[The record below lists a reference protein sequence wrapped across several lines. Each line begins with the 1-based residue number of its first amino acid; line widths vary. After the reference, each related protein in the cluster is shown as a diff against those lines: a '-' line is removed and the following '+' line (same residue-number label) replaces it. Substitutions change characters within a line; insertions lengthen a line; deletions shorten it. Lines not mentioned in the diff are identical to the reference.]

1 MVRTWQCI
9 EFLLRKR
16 SFFATRLVTKKEAAK
31 RLMRSSKCWKFSRAS
46 RWAMRNSK
54 DVIYRQY
61 AGTVDRAVERIDNR
75 RQKVNADLIGGGLL
89 LSNF

>member
-1 MVRTWQCI
+1 
-9 EFLLRKR
+9 
-16 SFFATRLVTKKEAAK
+16 
-31 RLMRSSKCWKFSRAS
+31 
-46 RWAMRNSK
+46 MRNSK